1 MKKPFLR
8 ELSLIYF
15 LVIGIFGLASS
26 ALIAENKD
34 PNSYE
39 DMFSG
44 SSDSKVTIVE
54 YASFT
59 CPHCATFHKE
69 VFPKLKKEYID
80 TGKVKFIYREVYF
93 DAPGLWAGLLARC
106 VSSKKYFGVVDL
118 LYKKQDK
125 WASGSTEKEVIA
137 ELFSIGRQVGM
148 QDEQI
153 NQCMK
158 NKEKSLRMIDAYL
171 ENSKS
176 DQITST
182 PTLVVNGKLFKNTD
196 FADLKVEIDRILD

>member
-1 MKKPFLR
+1 
-8 ELSLIYF
+8 
-15 LVIGIFGLASS
+15 
-26 ALIAENKD
+26 
-34 PNSYE
+34 
-39 DMFSG
+39 
-44 SSDSKVTIVE
+44 
-54 YASFT
+54 
-59 CPHCATFHKE
+59 
-69 VFPKLKKEYID
+69 
-80 TGKVKFIYREVYF
+80 
-93 DAPGLWAGLLARC
+93 
-106 VSSKKYFGVVDL
+106 
-118 LYKKQDK
+118 
-125 WASGSTEKEVIA
+125 
-137 ELFSIGRQVGM
+137 M